1 MSTALAPSVT
11 RHDKIVKGTSCHLR
25 TIRDKLSGGPIVRG
39 PVDLAP
45 KDLIGLWFLGNESL
59 LVVVVLSIDRL
70 VRPEPLDGISVLPE
84 KKSDNLSWI
93 IKKLSSFSWR
103 SRQQFQGFVS
113 RPSEQFFAQDIVFK
127 MEPFFNFKR
136 KNIIWHPGLEP
147 STFWL
152 DFGSL
157 WHLLSI
163 HQHVLFAVT
172 SNKKPTA
179 HVSAGGTIRLHQM

>member
-39 PVDLAP
+39 PVAKRFDRA
-45 KDLIGLWFLGNESL
+45 LISRKRVFA
-59 LVVVVLSIDRL
+59 RCC
-70 VRPEPLDGISVLPE
+70 RPFNRSTRPTGTTRWHFCSAGKKIQQFEP
-84 KKSDNLSWI
+84 NYQ
-93 IKKLSSFSWR
+93 KKLSSFSWR

-127 MEPFFNFKR
+127 MDPFFNFKR

-172 SNKKPTA
+172 SNK
-179 HVSAGGTIRLHQM
+179 SLQLM